1 MKNAIEIKD
10 NVYCVLSYKGFN
22 EILHNRKSNANT
34 YMGVIPKIDS
44 YPVLIQTEIEDES
57 DGYIYQFCMN
67 FTVLQHEVIIA
78 QLKESLYRLE
88 EIFNP
93 KCSMCNGTGAIHT
106 YTYDGGIART
116 DKCYTCKGTGS
127 KNNYLKERV

>member
-10 NVYCVLSYKGFN
+10 NVYCVFKAKGFD
-22 EILHNRKSNANT
+22 EILHNSKPNANT
-34 YMGVIPKIDS
+34 YRGGIPKIDK

-57 DGYIYQFCMN
+57 DGFIYQFCMK
-67 FTVLQHEVIIA
+67 FTLLEPTVIIA

-88 EIFNP
+88 EIFSP
-93 KCSMCNGTGAIHT
+93 KCSMCAGTGVIHT

-116 DKCYTCKGTGS
+116 DKCYTCKGTGN
-127 KNNYLKERV
+127 KI